1 MLGLPLRL
9 TAGAFDKLTAHKL
22 SSAHLRIEVML
33 NVGELE
39 GNASSGLGMG
49 SSKLEIFGICNPS
62 VCRGGGCGL
71 AAEQREMLDLL
82 SIANAPFFPQRG
94 IRAGAT
100 ARGREK
106 SARLQR
112 IERREIMTTV
122 GRSSAVSHR
131 SPRDGGEVFVAGSV
145 HIAGRPIRPDRAANT
160 AHHGRMTSSKM
171 SFLEAN

>member
-22 SSAHLRIEVML
+22 SSTHLRIEVML

-94 IRAGAT
+94 IGADGPSRRL
-100 ARGREK
+100 ARGG
-106 SARLQR
+106 ARGTSGGQPLQSNADSKWL
-112 IERREIMTTV
+112 EI
-122 GRSSAVSHR
+122 
-131 SPRDGGEVFVAGSV
+131 
-145 HIAGRPIRPDRAANT
+145 
-160 AHHGRMTSSKM
+160 
-171 SFLEAN
+171 